1 MSIKLGIYK
10 CKVCGNIVQTLIAGE
25 GELVCCGEEM
35 ELMEHKYEETEMGEK
50 HVPEIETA
58 HEGCE
63 SGVCSE
69 IKYVSVRKHPMT
81 NEHYIQF
88 AEAYNKDKSEL
99 RVKFFKPE
107 ETAVYDITGME
118 GELTA
123 LELCNIH
130 GLWRGKGVKG

>member
-10 CKVCGNIVQTLIAGE
+10 CKICGNVVQVLLEGE

-35 ELMEHKYEETEMGEK
+35 ELLEGKYEENEIGEK
-50 HVPEIETA
+50 HVPQIEIV

-69 IKYVSVRKHPMT
+69 VKYVSVRKHPMT

-88 AEAYNKDKSEL
+88 AEVYDKEKTEL
-99 RVKFFKPE
+99 RVKFFKPDE
-107 ETAVYDITGME
+107 VAEYNITGFD
-118 GELTA
+118 GDLTA
-123 LELCNIH
+123 LEFCNIH
-130 GLWRGKGVKG
+130 SLWKNKNFNR

>member
-10 CKVCGNIVQTLIAGE
+10 CKICGNVVQTLIDGE

-35 ELMEHKYEETEMGEK
+35 ELMECHYEENELGEK
-50 HVPEIETA
+50 HVPEIETV

-69 IKYVSVRKHPMT
+69 VKYVSVRKHPMT

-88 AEAYNKDKSEL
+88 AEVYNQEKSEL
-99 RVKFFKPE
+99 RLKFFKPE
-107 ETAVYDITGME
+107 EVPAYNITGMD

-130 GLWRGKGVKG
+130 GLWRNKND